1 MSTSLRKTPFS
12 AHAVGEMK
20 EKKRRNEKK
29 RPKQKED
36 KSAIFQ
42 NAVAANAKRQ
52 VTLCL
57 CEQIECGNVT

>member
-1 MSTSLRKTPFS
+1 
-12 AHAVGEMK
+12 MK

-36 KSAIFQ
+36 MSAIFQ

-52 VTLCL
+52 VKLCL